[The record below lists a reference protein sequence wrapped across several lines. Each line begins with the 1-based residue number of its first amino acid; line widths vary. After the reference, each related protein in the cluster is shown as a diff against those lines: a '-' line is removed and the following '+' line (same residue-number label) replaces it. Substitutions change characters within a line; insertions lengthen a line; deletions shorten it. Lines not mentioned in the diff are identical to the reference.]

1 MDRGSPAAEPNPG
14 PAPTERLYY
23 ADSYLRVFEAQVLEV
38 RPRGQG
44 YAVVLDRTVFY
55 PTSGG
60 QPHDRGT
67 LGAAAVLDVQD
78 EGERIVH
85 VTDAPVAGVV
95 RGEIDWPRRFDHMQ
109 QHTGQHILSQ
119 AALRVCGAQ
128 TTSVHFGTEA
138 CTLDLDRPDLTDET
152 AAQIE
157 DLANAVVVED
167 RPVSVRFVDESQVPT
182 LGLRRPA
189 KRRGEIRV
197 VEVAEFDRSSCGGT
211 HVRRTGEIG
220 LIKITGWERYKGGV
234 RVAFLC
240 GGRALRDYRWKHTL
254 LRDVAASLSVAD
266 REVKEAVG
274 RLGAALRERERA
286 LQETLTRLLTRE
298 AADYLAQASGSPK
311 IVAAV
316 LDRPPD
322 EAAALAGRIIAAG
335 EAAVALAARGRLVV
349 ARSPSVAV
357 DAAAILRAVLEPLGG
372 KGGGRPEFARGVLPA
387 ESMEAAV
394 EAARAALR
402 QALHA

>member
-1 MDRGSPAAEPNPG
+1 MDRG
-14 PAPTERLYY
+14 PTERLYY
-23 ADSYLRVFEAQVLEV
+23 ADSYLRVFEARVLEV
-38 RPRGQG
+38 RPHGRG
-44 YAVVLDRTVFY
+44 YAVVLDRTAFY

-60 QPHDRGT
+60 QPHDLGT
-67 LGAAAVLDVQD
+67 LGGAAVLEVRED
-78 EGERIVH
+78 GERIAH

-119 AALRVCGAQ
+119 AALQVCRAQ
-128 TTSVHFGTEA
+128 TTAVHLGAEA
-138 CTLDLDRPDLTDET
+138 CTLDLDRPEVSAET
-152 AAQIE
+152 VAQIE

-167 RPVSVRFVDESQVPT
+167 RPVHVRIVDESALPA

-189 KRRGEIRV
+189 KRRGEVRV
-197 VEVAEFDRSSCGGT
+197 VEVEEFDRSSCGGT

-220 LIKITGWERYKGGV
+220 LVKITGWERHKGGV
-234 RVAFLC
+234 RVEFLC

-254 LRDVAASLSVAD
+254 LRDLAASLSVAD
-266 REVKEAVG
+266 REVGDAVG

-286 LQETLTRLLTRE
+286 LHEALSRLLARE
-298 AADYLAQASGSPK
+298 AADYLAQAAGSPK
-311 IVAAV
+311 IIAAV
-316 LDRPPD
+316 LDRPVD
-322 EAAALAGRIIAAG
+322 EAAALAGRIVASG
-335 EAAVALAARGRLVV
+335 EAAVALATRGRLIV

-357 DAAAILRAVLEPLGG
+357 DAAAILRTVLPPFGG
-372 KGGGRPEFARGVLPA
+372 KGGGRPEFAQGAVPA

-394 EAARAALR
+394 EAARTALR